1 MTDEDC
7 HMKYQP
13 ERKHME
19 KSQLLA
25 LALFAALAAGAATP
39 KVLVMV
45 DEKALGS
52 ISTSE
57 VETMAIKKLAE
68 KGVETV
74 DQSMVQANLE
84 RIQKALRGA
93 GDSRAAAVM
102 GREFGAD
109 VMLIG
114 EAVAKPN
121 AARIGDSNLRS
132 YMASVSFRAVR
143 VDNSVNIA
151 SASETGTAVAMDD
164 VTGSSKALKA
174 AGEKALKAVVPEL
187 ISKWENPNAKG
198 TATERR
204 RQIEVTVGGMDQI
217 WKLKETRVRLKDMKK
232 EIESVTQKSYAQGAA
247 IFLVESFLPAEE
259 LAEALV
265 LNPPT
270 DLKVQVVEIHATAL
284 SLRVVE
290 APAKEDEE

>member
-1 MTDEDC
+1 
-7 HMKYQP
+7 MK
-13 ERKHME
+13 K
-19 KSQLLA
+19 LVLGA
-25 LALFAALAAGAATP
+25 AIAAALAASAATP
-39 KVLVMV
+39 KVMVMV

-57 VETMAIKKLAE
+57 IETMAVKMLSE

-121 AARIGDSNLRS
+121 AAKIGDSNLRS
-132 YMASVSFRAVR
+132 YMASASFRAVR

-151 SASETGTAVAMDD
+151 SASETATVVAMDD
-164 VTGSSKALKA
+164 ITGSSKALKA
-174 AGEKALKAVVPEL
+174 AGEKALKTVVPEL
-187 ISKWENPNAKG
+187 VKKWENPNAAG
-198 TATERR
+198 TAYEKRR
-204 RQIEVTVGGMDQI
+204 EIEITVGGMDQI
-217 WKLKETRVRLKDMKK
+217 WKLKETRVRLKNMKK
-232 EIESVTQKSYAQGAA
+232 EVESVTQKSYAQGVA
-247 IFLVESFLPAEE
+247 IFRVKSFLPAEE

-265 LNPPT
+265 LNPPN
-270 DLKVQVVEIHATAL
+270 DLKVQVVEIHETTL

-290 APAKEDEE
+290 APKESDDE

>member
-1 MTDEDC
+1 
-7 HMKYQP
+7 MK
-13 ERKHME
+13 K
-19 KSQLLA
+19 LVLCAA
-25 LALFAALAAGAATP
+25 LAAALAAGAATP

-265 LNPPT
+265 LNPPA

>member
-1 MTDEDC
+1 
-7 HMKYQP
+7 MK
-13 ERKHME
+13 K
-19 KSQLLA
+19 LVLG
-25 LALFAALAAGAATP
+25 AAIAAAFAAGAATP
-39 KVLVMV
+39 KVMVMV

-57 VETMAIKKLAE
+57 IETMAVKMLAE

-121 AARIGDSNLRS
+121 AAKIGDSNLRS
-132 YMASVSFRAVR
+132 YMASASFRAVR

-151 SASETGTAVAMDD
+151 SASETATVVAMDD
-164 VTGSSKALKA
+164 VTGSSRALKA
-174 AGEKALKAVVPEL
+174 AGEKALKTVVPEL
-187 ISKWENPNAKG
+187 VKKWENPTAAG
-198 TATERR
+198 TAYEKRLE
-204 RQIEVTVGGMDQI
+204 IEVTVGGMDQI
-217 WKLKETRVRLKDMKK
+217 WKLKETRVRLKNMKK
-232 EIESVTQKSYAQGAA
+232 EVESVVQKSYAQGVAV
-247 IFLVESFLPAEE
+247 FRVKSFLPAEE

-265 LNPPT
+265 LNPPA
-270 DLKVQVVEIHATAL
+270 DLRVQVVEIHETTL

-290 APAKEDEE
+290 APTKDDEE

>member
-1 MTDEDC
+1 
-7 HMKYQP
+7 MK
-13 ERKHME
+13 K
-19 KSQLLA
+19 LVLGA
-25 LALFAALAAGAATP
+25 AIAAALAAGAATP
-39 KVLVMV
+39 KVMVMV

-57 VETMAIKKLAE
+57 IETMAVKMLSE
-68 KGVETV
+68 KGVETG

-121 AARIGDSNLRS
+121 AAKIGDSNLRS
-132 YMASVSFRAVR
+132 YMASASFRAVR

-151 SASETGTAVAMDD
+151 SASETATVVAMDD
-164 VTGSSKALKA
+164 ITGSSKALKA
-174 AGEKALKAVVPEL
+174 AGEKALKTVVPEL
-187 ISKWENPNAKG
+187 VKKWENPTAAG
-198 TATERR
+198 TAYEKRR
-204 RQIEVTVGGMDQI
+204 EIEITVGGMDQI
-217 WKLKETRVRLKDMKK
+217 WKLKETRVRLKNMKK
-232 EIESVTQKSYAQGAA
+232 EVESVTQKSYAQGVA
-247 IFLVESFLPAEE
+247 IFRVKSFLPAEE

-265 LNPPT
+265 LNPPS
-270 DLKVQVVEIHATAL
+270 DLKVQVVEIHETTL

-290 APAKEDEE
+290 APKESDDE

>member
-1 MTDEDC
+1 
-7 HMKYQP
+7 MKAQ
-13 ERKHME
+13 MVV
-19 KSQLLA
+19 
-25 LALFAALAAGAATP
+25 AAAFVAASLAADAAMP
-39 KVLVMV
+39 KVMVMV

-52 ISTSE
+52 VSTSE
-57 VETMAIKKLAE
+57 IETMAVRKLAA

-121 AARIGDSNLRS
+121 AAKIGDSNLRS
-132 YMASVSFRAVR
+132 YMASASFRAVR

-151 SASETGTAVAMDD
+151 SASETATVVAMDD
-164 VTGSSKALKA
+164 ITGSSKALKA
-174 AGEKALKAVVPEL
+174 AGEKALKTVVPEL
-187 ISKWENPNAKG
+187 VKKWENPTAAG
-198 TATERR
+198 TAYEKRLE
-204 RQIEVTVGGMDQI
+204 IEITVGGMDQI
-217 WKLKETRVRLKDMKK
+217 WKLKETRVRLKNMKK
-232 EIESVTQKSYAQGAA
+232 EVESVTQKSYAQGVA
-247 IFLVESFLPAEE
+247 IFRVKSFLPAEE

-265 LNPPT
+265 LNPPN
-270 DLKVQVVEIHATAL
+270 DLKVQVVEIHETTL

-290 APAKEDEE
+290 APKESDDE

>member
-1 MTDEDC
+1 
-7 HMKYQP
+7 MK
-13 ERKHME
+13 K
-19 KSQLLA
+19 LVLGA
-25 LALFAALAAGAATP
+25 AIAAALAASAATP
-39 KVLVMV
+39 KVMVMV

-57 VETMAIKKLAE
+57 IETMAVKMLSE

-121 AARIGDSNLRS
+121 AAKIGDSNLRS
-132 YMASVSFRAVR
+132 YMASASFRAVR

-151 SASETGTAVAMDD
+151 SASETATVVAMDD
-164 VTGSSKALKA
+164 ITGSSKALKA
-174 AGEKALKAVVPEL
+174 AGEKALKTVVPEL
-187 ISKWENPNAKG
+187 VKKWKNPTAAG
-198 TATERR
+198 TAYEKRR
-204 RQIEVTVGGMDQI
+204 EIEITVGGMDQI
-217 WKLKETRVRLKDMKK
+217 WKLKETRVRLKNMKK
-232 EIESVTQKSYAQGAA
+232 EVESVTQKSYAQGVA
-247 IFLVESFLPAEE
+247 IFRVKSFLPAEE

-265 LNPPT
+265 LNPPS
-270 DLKVQVVEIHATAL
+270 DLKVQVVEIHETTL

-290 APAKEDEE
+290 APKESDDE

>member
-1 MTDEDC
+1 
-7 HMKYQP
+7 MK
-13 ERKHME
+13 K
-19 KSQLLA
+19 LVLGA
-25 LALFAALAAGAATP
+25 AIAAALAAGAATP
-39 KVLVMV
+39 KVMVMV

-57 VETMAIKKLAE
+57 IETMAVKMLSE

-121 AARIGDSNLRS
+121 AAKIGDSNLRS
-132 YMASVSFRAVR
+132 YMASASFRAVR

-151 SASETGTAVAMDD
+151 SASETATVVAMDD
-164 VTGSSKALKA
+164 VTGSSRALKA
-174 AGEKALKAVVPEL
+174 AGEKALKTVVPEL
-187 ISKWENPNAKG
+187 VKKWENPTAAG
-198 TATERR
+198 TAYEKRLE
-204 RQIEVTVGGMDQI
+204 IEITVGGMDQI
-217 WKLKETRVRLKDMKK
+217 WKLKETRVRLKNMKK
-232 EIESVTQKSYAQGAA
+232 EVESVTQKSYAQGVA
-247 IFLVESFLPAEE
+247 IFRVKSFLPAEE

-265 LNPPT
+265 LNPPN
-270 DLKVQVVEIHATAL
+270 DLKVQVVEIHETTL

-290 APAKEDEE
+290 APKESDDE

>member
-1 MTDEDC
+1 
-7 HMKYQP
+7 MK
-13 ERKHME
+13 K
-19 KSQLLA
+19 LVLGA
-25 LALFAALAAGAATP
+25 AIAAALAAGAATP
-39 KVLVMV
+39 KVMVMV

-57 VETMAIKKLAE
+57 IETMAVKMLSE

-121 AARIGDSNLRS
+121 AAKIGDSNLRS
-132 YMASVSFRAVR
+132 YMASASFRAVR

-151 SASETGTAVAMDD
+151 SASETATVVAMDD
-164 VTGSSKALKA
+164 ITGSSKALKA
-174 AGEKALKAVVPEL
+174 AGEKALKTVVPEL
-187 ISKWENPNAKG
+187 VKKWENPTAAG
-198 TATERR
+198 TAYEKRR
-204 RQIEVTVGGMDQI
+204 EIEITVGGMDQI
-217 WKLKETRVRLKDMKK
+217 WKLKETRVRLKNMKK
-232 EIESVTQKSYAQGAA
+232 EVESVTQKSYAQGAA
-247 IFLVESFLPAEE
+247 IFRVKSFLPAEE

-265 LNPPT
+265 LNPPN
-270 DLKVQVVEIHATAL
+270 DLKVQVVEIHETAL

-290 APAKEDEE
+290 APKESDDE